1 MHMIDGPQPKALF
14 DRALKSPLGPAMWN
28 SANPVDAALLP
39 KLNRYCF
46 RCHGSVKFDI
56 FDKEMVLR
64 FRTSMKAALFPR
76 GKIADPRKAMPPDRQ
91 LSAAELANLRDLLG
105 KL

>member
-1 MHMIDGPQPKALF
+1 MADGPQPEPLF
-14 DRALKSPLGPAMWN
+14 ERVLKSPLGSSTWN
-28 SANPVDAALLP
+28 PANPTDAALLP

-46 RCHGSVKFDI
+46 RCHGSVKFDV

-76 GKIADPRKAMPPDRQ
+76 NKIPDPRKAMPPDRT
-91 LSAAELANLRDLLG
+91 LSATELASLRELLG